1 MRRFLAA
8 LVLVSTACA
17 TRAPAI
23 DPPPT
28 VAPAMKPSS
37 AGWLWLT
44 AFQSGKLE
52 AIDLGTES
60 IVRTL
65 AVDDGAGSTGFALT
79 PDGATLYL
87 ADRATPGRLRVFDVT
102 SGMRLGE
109 AVLRGRALL
118 LGHAPLFHLE
128 RDTLYVGTFDPM
140 TAQAG
145 TLSLGTKALTT
156 QAPPSW
162 PCASPMLARGTATV
176 AFCAGSIHRL
186 GGASTTMPISALE
199 DLAEALATPDRVV
212 AIGRF
217 RAKAWWLLDWRAG
230 EPSPRALDLHAVD
243 GVDDVTGRNGMAS
256 VDVSPDGK
264 TLAVVHGKA
273 AWLIDAESHEIL
285 RIVRFARPVDHARF
299 TLDGRE
305 LLTLESRVGDVPAG
319 ETALL
324 RIDVASGAVR
334 RVLSGKVPQRG
345 PTLFS
350 VANALAT
357 KG

>member
-1 MRRFLAA
+1 MRRLLTALAL
-8 LVLVSTACA
+8 LVTACA
-17 TRAPAI
+17 TRAPVI
-23 DPPPT
+23 DPPAA
-28 VAPAMKPSS
+28 VAPAAKPSS

-60 IVRTL
+60 IVRTF

-87 ADRATPGRLRVFDVT
+87 ADGASPGRLRVFDVASQT
-102 SGMRLGE
+102 LAGE
-109 AVLRGRALL
+109 ASLKGRALL

-128 RDTLYVGTFDPM
+128 RDSLFVGTLDPS

-145 TLSLGTKALTT
+145 TLSLGTKALTA

-162 PCASPMLARGTATV
+162 PCASPLLARGTATV
-176 AFCAGSIHRL
+176 ALCAGAIHRL
-186 GGASTTMPISALE
+186 GGASTTTPIAALE
-199 DLAEALATPDRVV
+199 DVAEALATPDRIV

-217 RAKAWWLLDWRAG
+217 RAKRWWLLDWRAG

-243 GVDDVTGRNGMAS
+243 GVDDATGRNGMAS

-264 TLAVVHGKA
+264 TLAVVHGKT
-273 AWLIDAESHEIL
+273 AWFIDAESHAIL
-285 RIVRFARPVDHARF
+285 RIVRFDRPVDHARF
-299 TLDGRE
+299 TLDGSA
-305 LLTLESRVGDVPAG
+305 LLTLESHVGDVPAT

-324 RIDVASGAVR
+324 RIDVTSGAIR
-334 RVLSGKVPQRG
+334 RVLAGKVPQHG
-345 PTLFS
+345 PILLS
-350 VANALAT
+350 VAKAA